1 MHTYTAGMIDTPIL
15 YSFRRCPYAMRARM
29 AIAYADINVGLRE
42 VVLKDKP
49 PAMLKVSPKGTV
61 PVVIDVDG
69 RIIEESRDVMRWAL
83 HQNDPDAW
91 LDGLGLDDPLI
102 SACDDDFK
110 HWLDRYKYAVRFPEQ
125 DEIWYRG
132 QAEVFLVT
140 LETKLEKAQF
150 LTGSALSVTDIA
162 IFPFIRQFANVDRKW
177 WDCHPY
183 PSVARWLDSLIS
195 SELFIRVMK
204 KYPQWRDGDPEIPFP
219 A

>member
-1 MHTYTAGMIDTPIL
+1 
-15 YSFRRCPYAMRARM
+15 MRARM

-49 PAMLKVSPKGTV
+49 PAMLEVSPKGTV

-69 RIIEESRDVMRWAL
+69 TIIEESRDVMRWAL

-91 LDGLGLDDPLI
+91 LAGLGLDDPLI

-132 QAEVFLVT
+132 QAEAFLAT
-140 LETKLEKAQF
+140 LEPRLGDARF
-150 LTGSALSVTDIA
+150 LNGSSLSVTDIA
-162 IFPFIRQFANVDRKW
+162 VFPFIRQFANVDLKW
-177 WDCHPY
+177 WDDHPY
-183 PSVARWLDSLIS
+183 PNVARWLDGLVS
-195 SELFIRVMK
+195 SELFIEVMK
-204 KYPQWRDGDPEIPFP
+204 KYPQWQDGDPEIAFP
-219 A
+219 SWKALSC

>member
-1 MHTYTAGMIDTPIL
+1 MTNTPIL

-42 VVLKDKP
+42 VVLRDKP
-49 PAMLKVSPKGTV
+49 PAMLEVSPKGTV
-61 PVVIDVDG
+61 PILIDVDG

-83 HQNDPDAW
+83 DQNDPDAW

-102 SACDDDFK
+102 LACDDDFK

-132 QAEVFLVT
+132 QAEAFLVT
-140 LETKLEKAQF
+140 LETRLEKAQF
-150 LTGSALSVTDIA
+150 LTGSALNVTDIA
-162 IFPFIRQFANVDRKW
+162 IFPFIRQFANVDLKW
-177 WDCHPY
+177 WDGRPY
-183 PSVARWLDSLIS
+183 PNISRWLDSLIS

>member
-1 MHTYTAGMIDTPIL
+1 
-15 YSFRRCPYAMRARM
+15 MRARM
-29 AIAYADINVGLRE
+29 AIAYAGINVGLRE

-49 PAMLKVSPKGTV
+49 PAMLEVSPKGTV

-83 HQNDPDAW
+83 DQNDPDAW
-91 LDGLGLDDPLI
+91 LAGLGLDDPLI

-125 DEIWYRG
+125 DEIWYRR
-132 QAEVFLVT
+132 QAEAFLAT
-140 LETKLEKAQF
+140 LELKLGDARF
-150 LTGSALSVTDIA
+150 LNGSTLGVTDVA
-162 IFPFIRQFANVDRKW
+162 VFPFIRQFANVDMKW
-177 WDCHPY
+177 WESKPY
-183 PSVARWLDSLIS
+183 PNVARWLAGLIA
-195 SELFIRVMK
+195 SELFVAVMK

>member
-1 MHTYTAGMIDTPIL
+1 
-15 YSFRRCPYAMRARM
+15 MRARM
-29 AIAYADINVGLRE
+29 AIAYAGINVGLRE

-49 PAMLKVSPKGTV
+49 AAMLEVSPKGTV

-83 HQNDPDAW
+83 DQNDPDAW
-91 LDGLGLDDPLI
+91 LAGLGLDDPLI

-132 QAEVFLVT
+132 QAEAFLAT
-140 LETKLEKAQF
+140 LELKLGDARF
-150 LTGSALSVTDIA
+150 LNGSTLGVTDVA
-162 IFPFIRQFANVDRKW
+162 VFPFIRQFANVDMKW
-177 WDCHPY
+177 WESKPY
-183 PSVARWLDSLIS
+183 PNVARWLAGLIA
-195 SELFIRVMK
+195 SELFVAVMK

>member
-1 MHTYTAGMIDTPIL
+1 
-15 YSFRRCPYAMRARM
+15 MRARM

-49 PAMLKVSPKGTV
+49 PAMLEVSPKGTV

-69 RIIEESRDVMRWAL
+69 TIIEESRDVMRWAL

-91 LDGLGLDDPLI
+91 LAGLGLDDPLI

-132 QAEVFLVT
+132 QAEAFLAT
-140 LETKLEKAQF
+140 LEPRLGDARF
-150 LTGSALSVTDIA
+150 LNGSSLSVTDIA
-162 IFPFIRQFANVDRKW
+162 VFPFIRQFANVDLKW
-177 WDCHPY
+177 WDDHPY
-183 PSVARWLDSLIS
+183 PNVARWLDGLVS
-195 SELFIRVMK
+195 SELFIEVMK
-204 KYPQWRDGDPEIPFP
+204 KYPQWRDGDPEIAFP
-219 A
+219 SWKALSC

>member
-1 MHTYTAGMIDTPIL
+1 
-15 YSFRRCPYAMRARM
+15 MRARM

-49 PAMLKVSPKGTV
+49 PAMLEVSPKGTV
-61 PVVIDVDG
+61 PILIDVDG

-83 HQNDPDAW
+83 DQNDPDAW

-125 DEIWYRG
+125 DETWYRG
-132 QAEVFLVT
+132 QAEAFLAT
-140 LETKLEKAQF
+140 LEPRLGEARF
-150 LTGSALSVTDIA
+150 LNGSALSVTDIA
-162 IFPFIRQFANVDRKW
+162 VFPFIRQFANVDPKW
-177 WDCHPY
+177 WDGHTY
-183 PSVARWLDSLIS
+183 PNVARWLDSLIS

>member
-1 MHTYTAGMIDTPIL
+1 
-15 YSFRRCPYAMRARM
+15 MRARM
-29 AIAYADINVGLRE
+29 AIAYAGINVGLRE

-49 PAMLKVSPKGTV
+49 AAMLEVSPKGTV

-69 RIIEESRDVMRWAL
+69 RIIEESRDVMRCAL
-83 HQNDPDAW
+83 DQNDPDAW
-91 LDGLGLDDPLI
+91 RAGLGLDDPLI

-132 QAEVFLVT
+132 QAEAFLAT
-140 LETKLEKAQF
+140 LELKLGDARF
-150 LTGSALSVTDIA
+150 LNGSTLGVTDVA
-162 IFPFIRQFANVDRKW
+162 VFPFIRQFANVDMKW
-177 WDCHPY
+177 WESKPY
-183 PSVARWLDSLIS
+183 PNVARWLAGLIA
-195 SELFIRVMK
+195 SELFVAVMK

>member
-1 MHTYTAGMIDTPIL
+1 
-15 YSFRRCPYAMRARM
+15 MRARM

-49 PAMLKVSPKGTV
+49 PAMLEVSPKGTV

-83 HQNDPDAW
+83 EKNDPDAW

-140 LETKLEKAQF
+140 LETRLEKAQF

-177 WDCHPY
+177 WDSQPY
-183 PSVARWLDSLIS
+183 PNVSHWLEQLIS
-195 SELFIRVMK
+195 SELFSRVMK
-204 KYPQWRDGDPEIPFP
+204 KYPQWRDSEPNIAFP
-219 A
+219 

>member
-1 MHTYTAGMIDTPIL
+1 
-15 YSFRRCPYAMRARM
+15 MRARM
-29 AIAYADINVGLRE
+29 AIAYAGINVGLRE

-49 PAMLKVSPKGTV
+49 PAMLEVSPKGTV

-83 HQNDPDAW
+83 DQNDPDAW
-91 LDGLGLDDPLI
+91 LAGLGLDDPLI

-132 QAEVFLVT
+132 QAEAFLAT
-140 LETKLEKAQF
+140 LELKLGDARF
-150 LTGSALSVTDIA
+150 LNGSTLGVTDIA
-162 IFPFIRQFANVDRKW
+162 VFPFIRQFANVDMKW
-177 WDCHPY
+177 WESKPY
-183 PSVARWLDSLIS
+183 PNVARWLAGLIA
-195 SELFIRVMK
+195 SELFVAVMK

>member
-1 MHTYTAGMIDTPIL
+1 MTKTPIL

-29 AIAYADINVGLRE
+29 AIAYAGINVGLRE
-42 VVLKDKP
+42 VILKDKP
-49 PAMLKVSPKGTV
+49 PAMLEVSPKGTV

-83 HQNDPDAW
+83 DQNDPDAW
-91 LDGLGLDDPLI
+91 LAGLGLDDPLI

-125 DEIWYRG
+125 GEIWYRG
-132 QAEVFLVT
+132 QAEAFLAT
-140 LETKLEKAQF
+140 LELKLGDARF
-150 LTGSALSVTDIA
+150 LNGSTLGVTDVA
-162 IFPFIRQFANVDRKW
+162 VFPFIRQFANVDMKW
-177 WDCHPY
+177 WESKPY
-183 PSVARWLDSLIS
+183 PNVARWLAGLIA
-195 SELFIRVMK
+195 SELFVAVMK

>member
-1 MHTYTAGMIDTPIL
+1 
-15 YSFRRCPYAMRARM
+15 MRARM

-49 PAMLKVSPKGTV
+49 PAMLEVSPKGTV
-61 PVVIDVDG
+61 PILIDVDG

-83 HQNDPDAW
+83 DQNDPDAW

-132 QAEVFLVT
+132 QAEAFLAT
-140 LETKLEKAQF
+140 LEPRLGEARF
-150 LTGSALSVTDIA
+150 LNGSALSVTDIA
-162 IFPFIRQFANVDRKW
+162 VFPFIRQFANVDPKW
-177 WDCHPY
+177 WDGHTY
-183 PSVARWLDSLIS
+183 PNVARWLDSLIS